1 MAGELQ
7 DVAIVGAYASPVT
20 KKPTAPLR
28 QVFANAALETLR
40 DAGVKPAD
48 VDGLITTPPGIN
60 PDIVIMFGA
69 FLGKYLGLNTR
80 VLEVIENGG
89 TTSALALRTAVNEV
103 ATGRVERCLV
113 LAADERARLGD
124 MNDLNYTFR
133 FGAQSNIGLQ
143 GVYDGVYGGGFP
155 VPFYA
160 MGGQRYMH
168 EYNVSLEDIAEVVVQ
183 LREHAT
189 RHPGAQFPERTSVA
203 EVLASKVQSPPLT
216 LHMCCPVSSAGAG
229 VLLTSVEEARKSGRP
244 WVRVAGMGGYHEA
257 EHFLPVDEDR
267 NFTTYQ
273 SAIKASEQA
282 YTEAGISA
290 DDIDVA
296 EIYGVF
302 APTELMLY
310 EDLGFVAD
318 KGGASRAVRA
328 GELTH
333 GGRVVCNPS
342 GGRICYG
349 HPAAATPLLETVEI
363 VEQLRGRAKGRQ
375 VEKARW
381 GLTHAEHG
389 CLNGSSV
396 TVYEAGA

>member
-1 MAGELQ
+1 MPRELRE
-7 DVAIVGAYASPVT
+7 VAIVGAHATPVT
-20 KKPTAPLR
+20 KKRSAPLR
-28 QVFANAALETLR
+28 EVFARAAIDTLK
-40 DAGVKPAD
+40 DAGCSPRD

-60 PDIVIMFGA
+60 PEVVIMFGA

-103 ATGRVERCLV
+103 ASGRVERCLV

-124 MNDLNYTFR
+124 MSDLNYTFR

-143 GVYDGVYGGGFP
+143 GAYDGVYGGGFP

-168 EYNVSLEDIAEVVVQ
+168 EYGVSIEEVAEVVVQ
-183 LREHAT
+183 LRSHAV
-189 RHPGAQFPERTSVA
+189 RHPGAQFQEKTTVA
-203 EVLASKVQSPPLT
+203 DVLASGVQSPPLT

-229 VLLTSVEEARKSGRP
+229 VLLTTVEAAKKSGRP
-244 WVRVAGMGGYHEA
+244 YVRVAGIGGYHEA
-257 EHFLPVDEDR
+257 EHFLPVDSGR
-267 NFTTYQ
+267 NYTTYQ

-282 YTEAGISA
+282 YAEAGITA

-310 EDLGFVAD
+310 EDLGFV
-318 KGGASRAVRA
+318 KGKGKAPAAVRA

-363 VEQLRGRAKGRQ
+363 VQQLRGTATGRQ

-396 TVYEAGA
+396 FIYEAAA

>member
-1 MAGELQ
+1 MPGELRE
-7 DVAIVGAYASPVT
+7 VAIIGAHATPVT
-20 KKPTAPLR
+20 KKPAGPLR
-28 QVFANAALETLR
+28 QVFARAAIETLR
-40 DAGVKPAD
+40 DAGVKPAQ

-60 PDIVIMFGA
+60 PEIVIMFGA

-89 TTSALALRTAVNEV
+89 TTSALALRTAINEV

-124 MNDLNYTFR
+124 MSDLDYTFR
-133 FGAQSNIGLQ
+133 FGTQSNIGLQ
-143 GVYDGVYGGGFP
+143 GAYDGVYGGGFP

-160 MGGQRYMH
+160 MGGQRYLH
-168 EYNVSLEDIAEVVVQ
+168 EYGISLEEIAEVVVQ
-183 LREHAT
+183 LREHAV

-203 EVLASKVQSPPLT
+203 DVLASKVQSPPLT

-229 VLLTSVEEARKSGRP
+229 ILLTSVDEAKKSGKP
-244 WVRVAGMGGYHEA
+244 WVRIAGVGGYHEA
-257 EHFLPVDEDR
+257 EHFLPVQEDR

-282 YTEAGISA
+282 YAEAGIGA

-310 EDLGFVAD
+310 EDLGFV
-318 KGGASRAVRA
+318 KGKGKAPQAVRE

-333 GGRVVCNPS
+333 GGRLVCNPS

-349 HPAAATPLLETVEI
+349 HPAAATPLLETIEI
-363 VEQLRGRAKGRQ
+363 VHQLRGTAEGRQ
-375 VEKARW
+375 VKDARW

-396 TVYEAGA
+396 MVYEACA